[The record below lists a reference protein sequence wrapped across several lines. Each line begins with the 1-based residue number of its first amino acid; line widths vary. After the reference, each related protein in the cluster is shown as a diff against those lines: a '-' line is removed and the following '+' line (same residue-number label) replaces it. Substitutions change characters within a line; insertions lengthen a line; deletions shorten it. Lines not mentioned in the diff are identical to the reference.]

1 MDEKKDD
8 LKKVTGMRKC
18 ASEQKVEGT
27 AYDTNSQNPS
37 AMERSVAS
45 DNELRDESKHSS
57 QRQQLTLVNLSVSRS
72 HQARNRIQ
80 GVI

>member
-1 MDEKKDD
+1 MDEEKDD

-27 AYDTNSQNPS
+27 VHDTNPRNPS

-45 DNELRDESKHSS
+45 GNELRDESKHSS

>member
-1 MDEKKDD
+1 MDEEKDD

-18 ASEQKVEGT
+18 ASEQKVERT
-27 AYDTNSQNPS
+27 AHDTNSRNPS
-37 AMERSVAS
+37 AIE
-45 DNELRDESKHSS
+45 ELRDESKHSS